1 MYTPFYIAIPYDY
14 SELGNLDLQS
24 NFSIVYEKVKKK
36 KRNISLISCIIGTY
50 CTTCNAF
57 GVKTLFHFFRKKT
70 MKRALYI

>member
-36 KRNISLISCIIGTY
+36 K
-50 CTTCNAF
+50 
-57 GVKTLFHFFRKKT
+57 KH
-70 MKRALYI
+70 